1 MGIYASITKNHIPPK
16 RLCEHANK
24 AILLSHRA
32 QPMIMSSMANR
43 LLVDRMKCNFKK
55 SQVKPALNMS
65 GNKKLN
71 GLDEGTNRGSEPSL

>member
-1 MGIYASITKNHIPPK
+1 
-16 RLCEHANK
+16 
-24 AILLSHRA
+24 
-32 QPMIMSSMANR
+32 MIMSSMANR